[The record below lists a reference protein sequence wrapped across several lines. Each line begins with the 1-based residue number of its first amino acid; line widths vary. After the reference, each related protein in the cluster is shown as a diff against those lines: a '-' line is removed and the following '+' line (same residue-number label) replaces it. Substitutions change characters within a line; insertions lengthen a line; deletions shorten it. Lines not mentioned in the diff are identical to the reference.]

1 MKPVLTIIFFIL
13 SISFSFGQVFFKQ
26 RVYGMEDRG
35 PKEEVKITLRQN
47 KSKATYNSTPNYS
60 YTTTY
65 STYSVIYSKGKR
77 YEYHRNPS
85 PVLWEG
91 KQLSAMTKKGLFI
104 HQKGD
109 NKVIHLSTASKMFR
123 EMGETNLANS
133 LSGISNGYAVSTIL
147 QYTSVL
153 SSFGFGMF
161 VLAAKAQEG
170 GLGDGDAARA
180 TAFRVSLG
188 TFVSTTILNQIFK
201 ASLRSTLNNYNSKL
215 SFNKKFAP
223 NFAPSKIT
231 FKPAQISPF
240 TPSLA
245 PTLGFSWKL

>member
-1 MKPVLTIIFFIL
+1 MKALFTILFFVLST
-13 SISFSFGQVFFKQ
+13 SFSFGQVFFKQ
-26 RVYGMEDRG
+26 RVYGMKDRE
-35 PKEEVKITLRQN
+35 PKEEVKVTLRQN
-47 KSKATYNSTPNYS
+47 KSKSTYNSTPNYS

-65 STYSVIYSKGKR
+65 STYSVIHSKGKR
-77 YEYHRNPS
+77 YEHHRNPL

-161 VLAAKAQEG
+161 VLAENLQEDDNSG
-170 GLGDGDAARA
+170 TENRRKG
-180 TAFRVSLG
+180 FRISLG
-188 TFVSTTILNQIFK
+188 TFVGTTILNQIFK
-201 ASLRSTLNNYNSKL
+201 ASLRSTLNNYNSRF
-215 SFNKKFAP
+215 SFDKKFAP

-231 FKPAQISPF
+231 FKPVQITPF
-240 TPSLA
+240 TPSIT